1 MGGLISVFFFVKLV
15 VLEVF
20 ILFVF
25 NLLLVYRNY
34 RCLMIKFVDLLRV
47 QNMLVEKMILLIVE
61 KLIEFGVYN
70 VFLYGRSGL
79 DYDIVEIKIF
89 LLENKSNF

>member
-1 MGGLISVFFFVKLV
+1 
-15 VLEVF
+15 
-20 ILFVF
+20 
-25 NLLLVYRNY
+25 
-34 RCLMIKFVDLLRV
+34 
-47 QNMLVEKMILLIVE
+47 MLVEKMILLIVE